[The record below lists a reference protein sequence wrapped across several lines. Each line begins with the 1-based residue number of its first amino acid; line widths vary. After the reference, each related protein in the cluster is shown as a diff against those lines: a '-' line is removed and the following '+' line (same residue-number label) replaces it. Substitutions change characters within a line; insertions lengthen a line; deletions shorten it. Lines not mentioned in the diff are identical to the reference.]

1 MRIFLNIASVIVA
14 FAAIAGILTLVSAP
28 IGTAAGGGSGH
39 GEPTT
44 QTVH

>member
-28 IGTAAGGGSGH
+28 IGTAGHGDSGH

-44 QTVH
+44 QTAH

>member
-28 IGTAAGGGSGH
+28 IGTAAGGSGH